1 MYIWIHDLRWGE
13 CRYSNNAPL
22 TLRSLFST
30 DDDVSAWKNTLKT
43 WKMKWLL
50 SIAYE
55 LDIIMILL
63 LKNKFRSIDGSTMKK
78 ATQLNTFLDIVGEL
92 NISVACQIPEHCLEH
107 QCYQKLKIIF
117 GQNHT
122 ERICSRCHFPTKIRI
137 EISPQAST
145 CYWNWSLKCQHYR
158 KRRKQRRNCKCASMK
173 SRPNLLNVSV
183 QVHVDTP
190 NKSHW

>member
-1 MYIWIHDLRWGE
+1 
-13 CRYSNNAPL
+13 
-22 TLRSLFST
+22 
-30 DDDVSAWKNTLKT
+30 
-43 WKMKWLL
+43 MKWLL

-122 ERICSRCHFPTKIRI
+122 ERICSRCQNRNITTSFHMLLKLVI
-137 EISPQAST
+137 EMST
-145 CYWNWSLKCQHYR
+145 L
-158 KRRKQRRNCKCASMK
+158 
-173 SRPNLLNVSV
+173 
-183 QVHVDTP
+183 
-190 NKSHW
+190 